1 MVQMDQIIIN
11 WGKYIN
17 MSFVGDIIGGYG
29 ARQLGDYNQ
38 SLFNEKAK
46 INTRNAEIKKKTFE
60 QVDLPRIRKEQ
71 ERNKSNQFVKLI
83 KSGIDVSRIGDTP
96 YLVQLEQDIEDAFEI
111 SIATYNSTLT
121 YEQELNNSL
130 IIQAQGRAESYKGKV
145 TQRAAYAKAAAKM
158 YGNSQ
163 TPDGSIL
170 TSS

>member
-1 MVQMDQIIIN
+1 
-11 WGKYIN
+11 
-17 MSFVGDIIGGYG
+17 MSFIGDIIGGYG

-38 SLFNEKAK
+38 SLFNEKA
-46 INTRNAEIKKKTFE
+46 NTRNAEIKKKTFE

-130 IIQAQGRAESYKGKV
+130 IIQAQGQAESYKGKV
-145 TQRAAYAKAAAKM
+145 TQRAAYAKAAGTMFNNYQSSGGK
-158 YGNSQ
+158 
-163 TPDGSIL
+163 SIL
-170 TSS
+170 TS